1 MIHQQT
7 PVCVWIREA
16 YVSHTQ
22 KKIGLMT
29 FCIMNPSATGDWK
42 GVFLFPKKKPLL
54 MLHWWQSSR
63 NGIRPFDF
71 HWASDYN
78 INSWFV
84 THLAIGQFK
93 SCRLASF
100 VSDDKVRQLSSS
112 LQLDTEGLSLW
123 AAFYKL
129 LLMMPTAILSGGS
142 ILWSFWWA
150 DYLVPDFTA
159 RKEKGSNK
167 PVAYWNFLEQN
178 L

>member
-1 MIHQQT
+1 MYGLERPTFHTHKKKSAWWHFASWILQQPET
-7 PVCVWIREA
+7 ERA
-16 YVSHTQ
+16 SFY
-22 KKIGLMT
+22 
-29 FCIMNPSATGDWK
+29 
-42 GVFLFPKKKPLL
+42 FPKRSLFWCFIDDNHPGMVFGRLTFTERPITISTAGLL
-54 MLHWWQSSR
+54 HTS
-63 NGIRPFDF
+63 
-71 HWASDYN
+71 
-78 INSWFV
+78 
-84 THLAIGQFK
+84 AIGQFK
-93 SCRLASF
+93 SCRLVSF

>member
-1 MIHQQT
+1 MRTRGPAWSTHKKKSAWWHFASWILQQPET
-7 PVCVWIREA
+7 ERA
-16 YVSHTQ
+16 SFY
-22 KKIGLMT
+22 
-29 FCIMNPSATGDWK
+29 
-42 GVFLFPKKKPLL
+42 FPKKKPLL

-93 SCRLASF
+93 SCRLVSF